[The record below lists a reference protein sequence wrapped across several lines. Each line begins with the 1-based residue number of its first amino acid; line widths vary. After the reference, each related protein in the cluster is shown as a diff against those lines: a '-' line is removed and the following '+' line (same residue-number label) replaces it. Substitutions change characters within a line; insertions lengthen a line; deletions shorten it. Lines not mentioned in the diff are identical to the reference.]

1 MADSPIVSKSGE
13 NLQFF
18 TFPEQE
24 VNKTR
29 TTTKNIA
36 FFFIFLLFLLAFCYL
51 LWYIGRVMTT
61 KTKENTMKKIY
72 EYITV
77 TLFVIGI
84 MSLIGATGAIEADQW
99 LLGGAMALLG
109 IAFSIL
115 GLYSQEME
123 KEAQ

>member
-1 MADSPIVSKSGE
+1 MLFSLD
-13 NLQFF
+13 FF
-18 TFPEQE
+18 T
-24 VNKTR
+24 N
-29 TTTKNIA
+29 
-36 FFFIFLLFLLAFCYL
+36 

-72 EYITV
+72 EYITM

-84 MSLIGATGAIEADQW
+84 MSLIGAVGAVEADQF

-123 KEAQ
+123 KEAK

>member
-1 MADSPIVSKSGE
+1 
-13 NLQFF
+13 
-18 TFPEQE
+18 
-24 VNKTR
+24 
-29 TTTKNIA
+29 
-36 FFFIFLLFLLAFCYL
+36 
-51 LWYIGRVMTT
+51 MTT

-72 EYITV
+72 EYITI

-84 MSLIGATGAIEADQW
+84 LSLIGATGAIETDQW

-123 KEAQ
+123 KEAK

>member
-1 MADSPIVSKSGE
+1 MKKKLKKVLFSLD
-13 NLQFF
+13 F
-18 TFPEQE
+18 
-24 VNKTR
+24 
-29 TTTKNIA
+29 IA
-36 FFFIFLLFLLAFCYL
+36 N

-61 KTKENTMKKIY
+61 KTKENTMKKVY
-72 EYITV
+72 EYITI

-99 LLGGAMALLG
+99 LLGGSMALLG

-123 KEAQ
+123 KEAK

>member
-1 MADSPIVSKSGE
+1 M
-13 NLQFF
+13 
-18 TFPEQE
+18 
-24 VNKTR
+24 
-29 TTTKNIA
+29 
-36 FFFIFLLFLLAFCYL
+36 LFLLDFIAN

-61 KTKENTMKKIY
+61 KIKENTMKKIY
-72 EYITV
+72 EYITI

-84 MSLIGATGAIEADQW
+84 MSMVGAVGAIEADQW

-123 KEAQ
+123 KEAK

>member
-1 MADSPIVSKSGE
+1 LKKKLKKVLFSLD
-13 NLQFF
+13 F
-18 TFPEQE
+18 
-24 VNKTR
+24 
-29 TTTKNIA
+29 IA
-36 FFFIFLLFLLAFCYL
+36 N

-72 EYITV
+72 EYITI

-84 MSLIGATGAIEADQW
+84 MSMVGAVGAIEADQW

-123 KEAQ
+123 KEAK

>member
-1 MADSPIVSKSGE
+1 
-13 NLQFF
+13 
-18 TFPEQE
+18 
-24 VNKTR
+24 
-29 TTTKNIA
+29 
-36 FFFIFLLFLLAFCYL
+36 
-51 LWYIGRVMTT
+51 MTT

-72 EYITV
+72 EYITI

-84 MSLIGATGAIEADQW
+84 MSMVGAVGAIEADQW

-123 KEAQ
+123 RRQNNDYTSN

>member
-1 MADSPIVSKSGE
+1 MLFSLD
-13 NLQFF
+13 F
-18 TFPEQE
+18 
-24 VNKTR
+24 
-29 TTTKNIA
+29 IA
-36 FFFIFLLFLLAFCYL
+36 N

-72 EYITV
+72 EYITI

-84 MSLIGATGAIEADQW
+84 MSMVGAVGAIEADQW

-123 KEAQ
+123 KEAK

>member
-1 MADSPIVSKSGE
+1 
-13 NLQFF
+13 
-18 TFPEQE
+18 
-24 VNKTR
+24 
-29 TTTKNIA
+29 
-36 FFFIFLLFLLAFCYL
+36 
-51 LWYIGRVMTT
+51 MTT

-72 EYITV
+72 EYITI

-109 IAFSIL
+109 ISFSIL

-123 KEAQ
+123 KEAK